1 MYFKPIPYTLCYPY
15 LPFSFWVTRRP
26 NKCRK
31 GFSWATTLFDFGWNS
46 KKNITGLVIPGWS
59 FSFLPKFIPSSLLHN
74 GNTLLV
80 WEKETNST
88 PKHDTL
94 QNCGKLQIS
103 KKLISQ
109 HYTHTQFLCIRKLKH
124 INLNWAIH
132 LMVQA
137 KRHPLTN
144 DTSCLIHA
152 KVDRYASL
160 EDSFH
165 TWIDTCSLRSRKVFW
180 NWEYLR
186 RIGRYVEQN
195 PLLI

>member
-1 MYFKPIPYTLCYPY
+1 MSRRLFLGYYFIR
-15 LPFSFWVTRRP
+15 FWL
-26 NKCRK
+26 N
-31 GFSWATTLFDFGWNS
+31 
-46 KKNITGLVIPGWS
+46 VIAVCS
-59 FSFLPKFIPSSLLHN
+59 FSFLPKFIPSGLLHN

-103 KKLISQ
+103 KKWISQ
-109 HYTHTQFLCIRKLKH
+109 LYTHTQFLCIRKLKH

-132 LMVQA
+132 LNVQA

-144 DTSCLIHA
+144 ETSYLIHA

-160 EDSFH
+160 NNA
-165 TWIDTCSLRSRKVFW
+165 KV
-180 NWEYLR
+180 NKC
-186 RIGRYVEQN
+186 N
-195 PLLI
+195 SS